1 LLFNIKTLLLITLL
15 FLSQGAVAQ
24 SNPTLKP
31 YKALYNVKFRGLSGG
46 DIEFSLNKQNTDQ
59 FVFSSRLLP
68 NFLGSLFTS
77 DQAEDTSMLILDG
90 VDIKPLHFNSEDGS
104 KKTEDDISYIF
115 DWNNNQVK
123 GHYKD
128 QDFIMTVPH
137 GVQDR
142 LSIQLSASLA
152 LQTGKEPGKLIMLE
166 KNELQEFMIT
176 RQGTEHIRTQAGEF
190 DTVVL
195 KSERA
200 GSSRITRYWYAARLG
215 YLPVR
220 AERTS
225 KGKVDVVMELKS
237 IQFL

>member
-1 LLFNIKTLLLITLL
+1 MLFNIKTLLLITLL

-46 DIEFSLNKQNTDQ
+46 DIEFSLKKQNTDQ

-68 NFLGSLFTS
+68 NFLGSMFTS
-77 DQAEDTSMLILDG
+77 DQAEDISVLMPDEAG
-90 VDIKPLHFNSEDGS
+90 IKPLHFNSEDGS
-104 KKTEDDISYIF
+104 KKSGNDISYNF
-115 DWNNNQVK
+115 DWSINQVK

-128 QDFIMTVPH
+128 QDFTLAVPH

-152 LQTGKEPGKLIMLE
+152 LQAGKEPGKLIMLE
-166 KNELQEFMIT
+166 KNELQEYLIT

-237 IQFL
+237 IQFQ